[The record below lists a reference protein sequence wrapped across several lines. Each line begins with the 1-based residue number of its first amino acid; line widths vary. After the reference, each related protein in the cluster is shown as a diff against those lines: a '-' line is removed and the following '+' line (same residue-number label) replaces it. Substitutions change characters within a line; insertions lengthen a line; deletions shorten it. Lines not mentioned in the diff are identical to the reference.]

1 MWPPFTVV
9 HSGISS
15 SSYTVNLGT
24 DSLGAGKNGRFLKII
39 LHSFWPEKAG
49 RSIHNERSVFMYLS
63 FGNVVSGL
71 GCVT

>member
-15 SSYTVNLGT
+15 SSYNVNLDT
-24 DSLGAGKNGRFLKII
+24 DSLVQVRMDFFFTI

-49 RSIHNERSVFMYLS
+49 QSEHKELKNMSTTR
-63 FGNVVSGL
+63 
-71 GCVT
+71 